1 MAQLAIIIAT
11 YNSEK
16 TLKTCLDSCFRLI
29 GVDYEVFVADGGST
43 DKTIEICRTYPKLTM
58 ICSEPDHGI
67 YDAWNKVLSQ
77 IDVDWYCF
85 IGSDDYFVSHD
96 ILSRVFENRTSS
108 SNYISGNAILFQPN
122 NPVSERIIGKPYQVN
137 DFIKSM
143 PAIHSGSLHHRSIVQ
158 PQCFNKDYKI
168 AGDYDLL
175 CRNFQNLRP
184 EYIPQP
190 FIYMQDGGISKTN
203 LRCAI
208 NETYKIRRTYFNVT
222 RMSYILMFVKTH
234 LAKIKRTWF

>member
-1 MAQLAIIIAT
+1 MAKLAIIIAT

-43 DKTIEICRTYPKLTM
+43 DKTIEICSTYPKLTL
-58 ICSEPDHGI
+58 ICSEPDQGI

-77 IDVDWYCF
+77 VNVDWYCF

-96 ILSRVFENRTSS
+96 ILLRVFETRSSS

-122 NPVSERIIGKPYQVN
+122 NPVSERVIGKPYQVN

-143 PAIHSGSLHHRSIVQ
+143 PAIHSGSLHHWSIVQ
-158 PQCFNKDYKI
+158 PQRFNKEYKI

-175 CRNFQNLRP
+175 CRNLPNLRP
-184 EYIPQP
+184 EYNPQP
-190 FIYMQDGGISKTN
+190 FIYMQDGGISKTH
-203 LRCAI
+203 LRRAI
-208 NETYKIRRTYFNVT
+208 NETYKIRQTYFNVT
-222 RMSYILMFVKTH
+222 RMSYILMFFKTH